1 MEYIVKTTDL
11 VKQYGKKTA
20 VNKVS
25 VNIKKGEIYGLI
37 GKNGAGKTTL
47 MKLLLGLTEPSSG
60 TLSLFGGMDPYAARR
75 KIGSIIEAPALY
87 KNETA
92 YENMKR
98 FAILSSATDE
108 EIRDLLNIVGL
119 GNLGKLKVKSFS
131 LGMRQRLGIAIA
143 LLGKPELLV
152 LDEPLNGLDP
162 EGIKGMRN
170 IILHLNSMGV
180 SFIISSHLLDE
191 LGKIATN
198 YGILSDGSL
207 VEEICAKE
215 LAEKCRTS
223 LRISVD
229 NVTEAIR
236 LLEKEYS
243 EIEATGERN
252 VSVYSKV
259 EDSSLI
265 VEALVKNG
273 IRVYE
278 VVNEIKSL
286 EDFFVERLG

>member
-1 MEYIVKTTDL
+1 M
-11 VKQYGKKTA
+11 
-20 VNKVS
+20 N
-25 VNIKKGEIYGLI
+25 
-37 GKNGAGKTTL
+37 
-47 MKLLLGLTEPSSG
+47 GLTDVLLEE
-60 TLSLFGGMDPYAARR
+60 GG
-75 KIGSIIEAPALY
+75 
-87 KNETA
+87 
-92 YENMKR
+92 
-98 FAILSSATDE
+98 
-108 EIRDLLNIVGL
+108 
-119 GNLGKLKVKSFS
+119 
-131 LGMRQRLGIAIA
+131 
-143 LLGKPELLV
+143 
-152 LDEPLNGLDP
+152 
-162 EGIKGMRN
+162 
-170 IILHLNSMGV
+170 
-180 SFIISSHLLDE
+180 
-191 LGKIATN
+191 
-198 YGILSDGSL
+198 DGSL

-223 LRISVD
+223 LKISVD